1 MNVVFIVLVTASL
14 IMLCTVSPES
24 AITVML
30 NGVSGSIQLA
40 LKLCA
45 IYAVWVSVLS
55 IMEKTN
61 MTNGLYRLLKPL
73 CKKLFKGESDKAYE
87 YISMNLATNLLGMGG
102 AATPM
107 GIKAVEEMSKGKDKA
122 SDNLILFTVINATS
136 IQLLPMTIISL
147 RAAAGSSTASDII
160 IPSLIAT
167 ACTTLIG
174 GLLCF
179 VLREIKRKNKN
190 KPNEK
195 PLYDKH

>member
-1 MNVVFIVLVTASL
+1 MNVIFIVIVISSL
-14 IMLCTVSPES
+14 ILLCTTSPES

-30 NGVSGSIQLA
+30 NGASGAIQLA
-40 LKLCA
+40 LKLTA
-45 IYAVWVSVLS
+45 IYAVWLSVLS
-55 IMEKTN
+55 IMEKTKI
-61 MTNGLYRLLKPL
+61 TNGLYKICRPV
-73 CKKLFKGESDKAYE
+73 CKRLFKGESDKAYE

-107 GIKAVEEMSKGKDKA
+107 GIKAVEEMSKGKSQA

-147 RAAAGSSTASDII
+147 RAAAGSVNASNII

-174 GLLCF
+174 GLMCF
-179 VLREIKRKNKN
+179 ILRGFKRKPKIS
-190 KPNEK
+190 K
-195 PLYDKH
+195 